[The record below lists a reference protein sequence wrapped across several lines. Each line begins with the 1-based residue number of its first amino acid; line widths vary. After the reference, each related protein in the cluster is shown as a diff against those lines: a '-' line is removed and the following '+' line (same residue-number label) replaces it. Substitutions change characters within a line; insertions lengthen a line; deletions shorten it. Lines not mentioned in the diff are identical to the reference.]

1 MKNKSK
7 TKVAIIGTVGL
18 PANYGGFEIF
28 TEFLVESLNSVFDI
42 TVYCSKRSYPVR
54 PATYKGVKLRYCP
67 IFQANGVQSIFY
79 DIFCIL
85 DALRYADSLLILG
98 VGGCIILPFL
108 RLFGCRKNIVVNID
122 GLEWRRDKWSRATRW
137 FLKFSEKCAVKYS
150 DHVVG
155 DNKVIADYVTKEYRR
170 NCELIEYGADHQFV
184 RKPTAKLMEKY
195 PFLSSTY
202 AFSVCRIEPE
212 NNVHLSLQAF
222 TSVNLMPFVM
232 VGNWHNSSFG
242 KNLLEQYKNFS
253 NIYMLDPIF
262 DMEIL
267 NVLRSNAAMYIHGHS
282 CGGTNPSLIEAMFL
296 KLPVIAF
303 DVNFNRET
311 TEGQAFYF
319 SDSNELNK
327 IVSTISATEL
337 NQNAITMRNIATR
350 RYTWPRIS
358 KCYQKLL

>member
-1 MKNKSK
+1 MKNNLSR
-7 TKVAIIGTVGL
+7 KVAIIGIVGL

-54 PATYKGVKLRYCP
+54 PTTYKGVRLRYCP
-67 IFQANGVQSIFY
+67 VFQANGVQSICY

-98 VGGCIILPFL
+98 VGGCLILPFL

-122 GLEWRRDKWSRATRW
+122 GLEWRRNKWSKAAKW

-155 DNKVIADYVTKEYRR
+155 DNKVIADYVEKEYNK
-170 NCELIEYGADHQFV
+170 NCALIEYGADHQFIQ
-184 RKPTAKLMEKY
+184 KPTAELIAKY
-195 PFLSSTY
+195 PFLTNSY

-222 TSVNLMPFVM
+222 SAVDRMPFVI

-242 KNLLEQYKNFS
+242 KNLWEHYKNS
-253 NIYMLDPIF
+253 PNIYMLNPIF

-267 NVLRSNAAMYIHGHS
+267 NVLRSNAIMYIHGHS

-296 KLPVIAF
+296 GLPVITF
-303 DVNFNRET
+303 NVNFNRET
-311 TEGQAFYF
+311 TEEQAFYY
-319 SDSNELNK
+319 SSLTELCE
-327 IVSTISATEL
+327 IISAISQTEL
-337 NQNAITMRNIATR
+337 NQNAIVMKNIANR
-350 RYTWPRIS
+350 RYTWARIS
-358 KCYQKLL
+358 KCYQELL